1 MDDKDGK
8 SGRKSQTPEEAG
20 FLTAPPDPAVF
31 ATNMVHVAS
40 QSQKLLR
47 EFLSRQAENH
57 ETPQLDPLNLSGALT
72 ELLTRILSDP
82 QRLVEAQLNLW
93 RDYASLW
100 HQTARRILGEK
111 VEPMI
116 KPAPGDKRFR
126 YSDWE
131 ENEVFDFIKQSYL
144 LTTRWL
150 QSTVADIDGLDK
162 KTRAKLDFYTKQFA
176 DAIAPTNFLLTNPE
190 VLRATLAEN
199 GENLVRGLSNVL
211 EDLERGKG
219 KLAIRQTDLSAFEV
233 GRDLALTPGK
243 VIYRNELFELLQY
256 TPTTQTVYERP
267 LLIFPPWINKFYILD
282 LTEQKSFVR
291 WAVAQG
297 LTVFVVSWVNPD
309 SRLAKFDFN
318 NYLKTGVL
326 AALDAVEEACG
337 AKEVNAIGYCIG
349 GTMLGSSLA
358 YMAKV
363 EDRRITAATFFAAQM
378 DFTDAGDL
386 SVFVDDAQLDTLKA
400 QMTAAG
406 GVLPSSAMAQTFNM
420 LRSND
425 LVWSYVVNN
434 YLLGRDPFPFDLLF
448 WNADQTRMPS
458 ALHLAYLTD
467 FYRDNLLARGRLQL
481 GGETLDLG
489 KVKIPIY
496 LQSSRED
503 HIAPCKS
510 VFNARTLFGGKTK
523 FIVAGSGHIAGVI
536 NPPGANKY
544 QYWTNDKP
552 AKSLD
557 EWWPDA
563 TEHPGSWWVD
573 WIEWIKPLSG
583 AQVPARIP
591 GEGKLTPLGDAPGTY
606 VKIKSE

>member
-552 AKSLD
+552 AKSVRG
-557 EWWPDA
+557 
-563 TEHPGSWWVD
+563 GSTGS
-573 WIEWIKPLSG
+573 SG
-583 AQVPARIP
+583 SSRCRARRFP
-591 GEGKLTPLGDAPGTY
+591 RESR
-606 VKIKSE
+606 VKAS

>member
-8 SGRKSQTPEEAG
+8 AGRKSKTPEEAG
-20 FLTAPPDPAVF
+20 FLAKPPDPAAF
-31 ATNMVHVAS
+31 AANMVHVAS
-40 QSQKLLR
+40 QSQKLLS
-47 EFLSRQAENH
+47 EFLARQAENP
-57 ETPQLDPLNLSGALT
+57 ETPQLDPLNLSGAMT

-82 QRLVEAQLNLW
+82 KRMVEAQLNLW
-93 RDYASLW
+93 RDYAALW
-100 HQTARRILGEK
+100 HQTARRMLGEK
-111 VEPMI
+111 VEPVI
-116 KPAPGDKRFR
+116 TPLPGDKRFR
-126 YSDWE
+126 YAEWQD
-131 ENEVFDFIKQSYL
+131 NEVFDFIKQSYL
-144 LTTRWL
+144 LTARWL
-150 QSTVADIDGLDK
+150 QSTVADIEGLDK

-176 DAIAPTNFLLTNPE
+176 DAIAPTNFVLTNPE

-199 GENLVRGLSNVL
+199 GENLVRGLANVL

-233 GRDLALTPGK
+233 GRNLALTPGK
-243 VIYRNELFELLQY
+243 VVYRNELFELLQY
-256 TPTTQTVYERP
+256 TPTTETVYERP

-282 LTEQKSFVR
+282 LNPEKSFVR
-291 WAVAQG
+291 WAVNQG

-309 SRLAKFDFN
+309 KRLARFDFN

-363 EDRRITAATFFAAQM
+363 HDKRINSATFFAAQM
-378 DFTDAGDL
+378 DFTEAGDL
-386 SVFVDDAQLDTLKA
+386 SVFVDDAQLDALKA

-448 WNADQTRMPS
+448 WNSDQTRMPS

-467 FYRDNLLARGRLQL
+467 FYRDNLLASGRLQL
-481 GGETLDLG
+481 GGETLDLR

-510 VFNARTLFGGKTK
+510 VFKARSLFGGRTK

-536 NPPGANKY
+536 NPPSANKY
-544 QYWTNDKP
+544 QFWTNDAP
-552 AKSLD
+552 AESLD
-557 EWWPDA
+557 DWWKGA
-563 TEHPGSWWVD
+563 AEHPGSWWVD
-573 WIEWIKPLSG
+573 WIEWIKPLAGEKVS
-583 AQVPARIP
+583 ARVP
-591 GEGKLTPLGDAPGTY
+591 GEGKLKALADAPGTY
-606 VKIKSE
+606 VKVRGD